1 MNRTG
6 VALFAAL
13 LVASAVVAAVVVHA
27 RTPDLELQVTR
38 LTSDIC
44 PQLPVKEC
52 RRDAKQLHP
61 NRSAGRRAH
70 ISFFVRESDPH
81 ATVEIVGRDLSHVKT
96 FYTGPLV
103 GGRQV
108 SYVWNGRD
116 AAGKLVD
123 PRQRYRLRVILPSR
137 GRDMVYPLRIRVL
150 EPRRS

>member
-1 MNRTG
+1 MNRAG
-6 VALFAAL
+6 LALFAAL

-38 LTSDIC
+38 FTTEIC
-44 PQLPVKEC
+44 PQLPIKEC
-52 RRDAKQLHP
+52 RRDAKRGHP
-61 NRSAGRRAH
+61 HRTAGRRAH

-96 FYTGPLV
+96 FYTGPLI

-108 SYVWNGRD
+108 SYVWDGRD
-116 AAGKLVD
+116 ASGKLVD

-137 GRDMVYPLRIRVL
+137 DRDMVYPRRIRVL
-150 EPRRS
+150 EPHRS